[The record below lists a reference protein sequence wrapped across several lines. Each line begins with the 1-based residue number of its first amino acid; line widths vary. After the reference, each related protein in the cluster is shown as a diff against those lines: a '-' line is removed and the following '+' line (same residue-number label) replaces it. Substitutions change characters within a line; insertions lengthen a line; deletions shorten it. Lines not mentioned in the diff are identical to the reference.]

1 MERMS
6 RSLGASAAI
15 VGLGLVVC
23 ALLISSS
30 SMQVSMVLWTSVEV
44 EPCSRPGGATPA
56 EHPIVLNCVSQGPAT
71 LASKRVK
78 PTQADIKTGPSG
90 VPFWGTETVREDK
103 ALSKALHHKTV
114 TEVGATA
121 ACTCSCDNHL
131 CGRVG
136 CSTGHCT

>member
-1 MERMS
+1 MLRLS
-6 RSLGASAAI
+6 NVPDLPAPPQLS
-15 VGLGLVVC
+15 
-23 ALLISSS
+23 
-30 SMQVSMVLWTSVEV
+30 
-44 EPCSRPGGATPA
+44 TPF
-56 EHPIVLNCVSQGPAT
+56 INCVSQGPAT

-121 ACTCSCDNHL
+121 ACTWQL
-131 CGRVG
+131 
-136 CSTGHCT
+136 

>member
-1 MERMS
+1 MRLS
-6 RSLGASAAI
+6 HVPDLAAPPQ
-15 VGLGLVVC
+15 L
-23 ALLISSS
+23 S
-30 SMQVSMVLWTSVEV
+30 
-44 EPCSRPGGATPA
+44 TPLS
-56 EHPIVLNCVSQGPAT
+56 INCVSQGPAT

-121 ACTCSCDNHL
+121 ACTWQL
-131 CGRVG
+131 
-136 CSTGHCT
+136 